1 VLPCDPYEQDM
12 TLSFA
17 RQAQHLF
24 GCDQQGRDLFSRIL
38 VGTQISLTVGL
49 LAVSISLVVGVT
61 LGAIAL

>member
-1 VLPCDPYEQDM
+1 M